1 MSKYIEELMSPQLM
15 FAMYGFIAF
24 VVALYLLSVVYVFI
38 DAKRRGVQAFW
49 AWGLLALVPFVGL
62 MAYIVMRPASYVAD
76 REEQELDMAP
86 APTAAPPSRRTSS
99 SARCAT
105 RRSAT
110 SAPRASARWRRTG
123 RSAPSAELTS
133 NRRELPRAPHGAD
146 EPRRNAPVTLWM
158 AGAFLFRASWRSSGL
173 EAQLRGQTG
182 TLEKLQR

>member
-76 REEQELDMAP
+76 REEQELDMA
-86 APTAAPPSRRTSS
+86 
-99 SARCAT
+99 
-105 RRSAT
+105 
-110 SAPRASARWRRTG
+110 
-123 RSAPSAELTS
+123 L
-133 NRRELPRAPHGAD
+133 RER
-146 EPRRNAPVTLWM
+146 
-158 AGAFLFRASWRSSGL
+158 
-173 EAQLRGQTG
+173 
-182 TLEKLQR
+182 

>member
-76 REEQELDMAP
+76 REEQELDMALRERQLAQYGSCP
-86 APTAAPPSRRTSS
+86 NCGTTIEKDFIVCPVCNTQVRNVCPT
-99 SARCAT
+99 CK
-105 RRSAT
+105 RS
-110 SAPRASARWRRTG
+110 
-123 RSAPSAELTS
+123 
-133 NRRELPRAPHGAD
+133 
-146 EPRRNAPVTLWM
+146 
-158 AGAFLFRASWRSSGL
+158 L
-173 EAQLRGQTG
+173 EAHWKVCPFCRTHIQ
-182 TLEKLQR
+182 

>member
-76 REEQELDMAP
+76 REEQELDMALRERQLAQYGSCP
-86 APTAAPPSRRTSS
+86 NCGTTIEKDFNVCPTCKRP
-99 SARCAT
+99 
-105 RRSAT
+105 
-110 SAPRASARWRRTG
+110 
-123 RSAPSAELTS
+123 
-133 NRRELPRAPHGAD
+133 
-146 EPRRNAPVTLWM
+146 
-158 AGAFLFRASWRSSGL
+158 L
-173 EAQLRGQTG
+173 EAHWKVCPFCRTHIQ
-182 TLEKLQR
+182 